1 MFWIFM
7 LVMNLLIPFTMIG
20 FGRYFMKKAPA
31 NINMLFGYRTSRSM
45 KNMDT
50 WVFAHKCIGK
60 IWYRLGL
67 TLIPVTILAMIAI
80 YKRDID
86 TIGMI
91 GGGFT
96 LIQCFILVLTI
107 IPVERALKKEFDEY
121 GRKRSID

>member
-1 MFWIFM
+1 M
-7 LVMNLLIPFTMIG
+7 LAVNLLIPLTMIC
-20 FGRYFMKKAPA
+20 FGRRFSRRAPEK
-31 NINMLFGYRTSRSM
+31 INHFFGYRTARSM

-121 GRKRSID
+121 GRKRSIV